1 MGWLIFTLF
10 VETGLEKDI
19 YSLLVTSA
27 FAV

>member
-1 MGWLIFTLF
+1 MGWLIFTLL

-27 FAV
+27 LAV